1 MEIFNQLEEHVL
13 RLISEAEHMKQERS
27 LLLQNAAAQDANL
40 ASAQEENRL
49 LKEALI
55 QEQQIKDDVLK
66 RVDALLERL
75 KDLEQL

>member
-13 RLISEAEHMKQERS
+13 RLIREAEQVKQEYNI
-27 LLLQNAAAQDANL
+27 LLQSAATHEAELD
-40 ASAQEENRL
+40 SIKEENRL

-75 KDLEQL
+75 KDLEQM

>member
-13 RLISEAEHMKQERS
+13 RLISETEHLKQEHK
-27 LLLQNAAAQDANL
+27 LLLQNAASHEL
-40 ASAQEENRL
+40 ALNTVKEENRL

-66 RVDALLERL
+66 RIDILLERL
-75 KDLEQL
+75 KDLEQM

>member
-13 RLISEAEHMKQERS
+13 RLVGEAEQTKREYNLM
-27 LLLQNAAAQDANL
+27 LQSAATTEAELD
-40 ASAQEENRL
+40 SVKEENRL

-75 KDLEQL
+75 KDLEQA